1 VAFILRL
8 RAKSSW
14 VCITITI
21 TILDV
26 TCSRVPESYEV
37 VTTLEQNIHVESTKS
52 MHSEAAY
59 WVAFTNLWS
68 HHLSCDR
75 WSFSLGPV
83 VIRVLH
89 VEDLAGFQM
98 VVEQDW
104 DSCSTLN

>member
-1 VAFILRL
+1 MAFILRL

-98 VVEQDW
+98 VVEQDR